1 MKYELTLNGK
11 TYLVEVELAEP
22 MTMEQYSAYAPMP
35 AAPAVP
41 VVPTAHAA
49 DAPADAPAPVA
60 PGAGTCVA
68 APMPGTILQVAVTAG
83 QQVREGQLLCVL
95 EAMKMENEILAP
107 HAGTVS
113 QILTAKGAGVDTG
126 DALVVLL

>member
-22 MTMEQYSAYAPMP
+22 MTMEQYSAYAPAP
-35 AAPAVP
+35 AADSPAAV
-41 VVPTAHAA
+41 
-49 DAPADAPAPVA
+49 PAPVV

-68 APMPGTILQVAVTAG
+68 APMPGTILQVAVTVG

-107 HAGTVS
+107 HDGTVR
-113 QILTAKGAGVDTG
+113 QILTARGSGVDTG
-126 DALVVLL
+126 TALVVLG

>member
-22 MTMEQYSAYAPMP
+22 MTMEQYSAYAPTP
-35 AAPAVP
+35 AAPAMP
-41 VVPTAHAA
+41 ASPAA
-49 DAPADAPAPVA
+49 DSPAAAPAPAA

-68 APMPGTILQVAVTAG
+68 APMPGTILQVAVAVG

-107 HAGTVS
+107 HDGTVS
-113 QILTAKGAGVDTG
+113 QILTAKGSAVDTG
-126 DALVVLL
+126 TALVVLG

>member
-11 TYLVEVELAEP
+11 TYLVEVELAAP
-22 MTMEQYSAYAPMP
+22 MTMEQYSAYAP
-35 AAPAVP
+35 AAPAASAAP
-41 VVPTAHAA
+41 AA
-49 DAPADAPAPVA
+49 DSPAAAPAPVA

-68 APMPGTILQVAVTAG
+68 APMPGTILQVAVTVG

-107 HAGTVS
+107 HDGTVR
-113 QILTAKGAGVDTG
+113 QILTAKGSGVDTG
-126 DALVVLL
+126 TALVVLG